1 MSEDHYYRLN
11 NSTGTNSL
19 ENRRNNISNG
29 YPENTQLPIGSDNL
43 HLQILVLNLFLYAWT
58 AMSVSG
64 MRQMHS

>member
-1 MSEDHYYRLN
+1 MFEDHYYRLN

-19 ENRRNNISNG
+19 ENWLTNILYR

-58 AMSVSG
+58 AMSVLG
-64 MRQMHS
+64 MRLMHS